1 MGLMIIKKIRH
12 NLKFF
17 SISFQGTHTVM
28 GQMVDLTAANP
39 KMTTLIT
46 SEISQFVHTFT
57 MIGVIMGLVCMI
69 IAFLLG
75 YFWLDAFM
83 FCIGVI
89 VANVPEGLMAVITIA
104 LSVSASRLQVNFYQ
118 IHTIYLLKCEPK
130 LDIFP

>member
-1 MGLMIIKKIRH
+1 
-12 NLKFF
+12 
-17 SISFQGTHTVM
+17 M

>member
-1 MGLMIIKKIRH
+1 
-12 NLKFF
+12 
-17 SISFQGTHTVM
+17 M

-57 MIGVIMGLVCMI
+57 MIGVIMGLACMI

-104 LSVSASRLQVNFYQ
+104 LSVSASRLQVNFSQ
-118 IHTIYLLKCEPK
+118 ILFTIIISVNQ
-130 LDIFP
+130 D